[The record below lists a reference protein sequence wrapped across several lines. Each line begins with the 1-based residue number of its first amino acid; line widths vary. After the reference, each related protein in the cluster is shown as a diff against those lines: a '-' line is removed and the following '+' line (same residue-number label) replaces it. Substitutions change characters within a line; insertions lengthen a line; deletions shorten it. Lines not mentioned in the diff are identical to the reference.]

1 MQEHERVAG
10 GIPYY
15 SQGRILESYR
25 QLWIRE
31 KRKLKDELA
40 IKRKKKVAFLT
51 EKYSKK
57 RVTPDVVEGTTSL
70 SAPEVKKFVPSGCYE
85 VT

>member
-10 GIPYY
+10 VYPIIR
-15 SQGRILESYR
+15 QERILESYR

-40 IKRKKKVAFLT
+40 IKRKKKVAFST
-51 EKYSKK
+51 EK
-57 RVTPDVVEGTTSL
+57 
-70 SAPEVKKFVPSGCYE
+70 
-85 VT
+85 